1 MNVTESQ
8 LKIYLTETI
17 EKIKDFTF
25 DLGSINENDF
35 KLNDALQKFD
45 KALESNLLLLK
56 NQSVALLF
64 SGGIDSSIL
73 AHKMN
78 QLHIKYHAILVAR
91 SQSELDYKNAIEASK
106 LLNIDLNVLTL
117 NLEGYEKILPLIM
130 KIINSTDE
138 KQVNISAP
146 FFLIA
151 DYMEKHNIKVAV
163 LGQCADEFFCGYQR
177 YVDFL
182 LNDSDNFKTYHLQD
196 IKKSILKNFARDNL
210 IFSSKNII
218 TFYPYLSEE
227 IFKMSLLIPN
237 NILIDLTTVPPEKK
251 HFLRLYAQMLN
262 LSEKIWQKKK
272 VAIQFGSGSYKL
284 LRKIAL
290 KNGFTK
296 PFSQEHGY
304 LRHVQLYLDYLAQ
317 NQGIRDFNIK
327 LKNQPNLK

>member
-1 MNVTESQ
+1 MNDIESQ
-8 LKIYLTETI
+8 LRIYLTETI

-25 DLGSINENDF
+25 DLAAVNENDF
-35 KLNDALQKFD
+35 DLNKALQKFD
-45 KALESNLLLLK
+45 DALETNLLRLE
-56 NQSVALLF
+56 NQNIALLF

-78 QLHIKYHAILVAR
+78 QLKIKYHAILVAR
-91 SQSELDYKNAIEASK
+91 SRSELDYKNAIEVSK
-106 LLNIDLNVLTL
+106 LLNIELNILTL

-151 DYMEKHNIKVAV
+151 DYLEKHNIKVAV
-163 LGQCADEFFCGYQR
+163 LGQCADELFCGYQR

-182 LNDSDNFKTYHLQD
+182 LTDPDNFKTYHLQD
-196 IKKSILKNFARDNL
+196 IKKSILNNFTRDNL

-218 TFYPYLSEE
+218 IFYPYLSDE
-227 IFKMSLLIPN
+227 ILKMSLSIPN
-237 NILIDLTTVPPEKK
+237 EILIDLTKDPPEKK
-251 HFLRLYAQMLN
+251 HFLRLYAQKLK
-262 LSEKIWQKKK
+262 LSERIWQKKK
-272 VAIQFGSGSYKL
+272 VAIQFGSGSYKI

-290 KNGFTK
+290 KHGFTK